1 MLYHRI
7 WVIDSF
13 LLIITA
19 HTELLWTVYV
29 LFYSCLQLFGATKDF
44 MKTVSKLVMQDAN
57 MSLTA
62 DQIEAKAS
70 EFANDVFNFELQV
83 ANVSLGFMKWLRIVC
98 M

>member
-1 MLYHRI
+1 
-7 WVIDSF
+7 
-13 LLIITA
+13 
-19 HTELLWTVYV
+19 
-29 LFYSCLQLFGATKDF
+29 

-83 ANVSLGFMKWLRIVC
+83 ANVSLGFMK
-98 M
+98 